1 MNSES
6 QQWWEYHLRTARGES
21 LTEDEQAI
29 YDAGIEQFDQE
40 EAEELQFSAL
50 DNLRQLRLH
59 VQTLTQT
66 LTQITTHSESLNSQ
80 ISELE
85 LAYQQLTG
93 YSLMLD
99 AHAPS

>member
-40 EAEELQFSAL
+40 EAEELGLGHRF
-50 DNLRQLRLH
+50 
-59 VQTLTQT
+59 VQTVAEK
-66 LTQITTHSESLNSQ
+66 H
-80 ISELE
+80 
-85 LAYQQLTG
+85 
-93 YSLMLD
+93 
-99 AHAPS
+99 